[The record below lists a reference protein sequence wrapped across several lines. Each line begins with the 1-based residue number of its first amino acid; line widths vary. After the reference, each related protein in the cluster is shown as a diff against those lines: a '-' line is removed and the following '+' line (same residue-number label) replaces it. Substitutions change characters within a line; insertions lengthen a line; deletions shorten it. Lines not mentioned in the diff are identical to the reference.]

1 MAPSTESAAKRTQ
14 NPAYRCGRSME
25 SGSCYLPAQR
35 WRSPAAG
42 EGPDEARAKRA
53 ARRRVQ
59 RLVRKH
65 LYHQHGRGSS
75 ALPLKL
81 KTRSGQDER
90 EFPDSQLQPN
100 PTRGHMTIAAGGPST
115 PSVEGVLT
123 RGDDALQP
131 LSRKRSQSR
140 GHAAEGRGDSVLDLL
155 RVRHFTREPATHGC
169 CSPGPATDVG
179 VHVGL
184 PQQFQIANE
193 AMLSRHHDFR
203 QLGKLTSGRIA
214 G

>member
-1 MAPSTESAAKRTQ
+1 
-14 NPAYRCGRSME
+14 
-25 SGSCYLPAQR
+25 
-35 WRSPAAG
+35 
-42 EGPDEARAKRA
+42 
-53 ARRRVQ
+53 
-59 RLVRKH
+59 
-65 LYHQHGRGSS
+65 
-75 ALPLKL
+75 
-81 KTRSGQDER
+81 
-90 EFPDSQLQPN
+90 
-100 PTRGHMTIAAGGPST
+100 MTIAADGPST

-123 RGDDALQP
+123 RRDDALQP

-193 AMLSRHHDFR
+193 AMLSNAQHNPRRANAQRDISAGAVRLPSGSCCCWASLDLAFVEAR
-203 QLGKLTSGRIA
+203 KQEFTLIERPAFKAKMLEPTSLLVKEEHLH
-214 G
+214 